1 MSLLDV
7 ELVLVVVK
15 HCNRFRWFKS
25 DREFWVLDFN
35 KWTKDFVD
43 AGYKVPDSD
52 PAARFGIPVVNENT
66 ADRFLS
72 ELTPFEVSPN
82 DLGNELIARFPEA
95 KSWWDVKDLFPIF
108 FVDFDGKHGCGF
120 YPEGTRMERYVPE
133 GWTSEFEDF
142 MTKYPEKRFPRQEKF
157 WIRDGVDMLQE
168 LNDRGRRVSKG
179 DWGSFFGYLR
189 KFVGF

>member
-15 HCNRFRWFKS
+15 HRNLFRWFKS
-25 DREFWVLDFN
+25 DREFWVLDLS

-72 ELTPFEVSPN
+72 ELTPFEVSPD
-82 DLGNELIARFPEA
+82 DLGKKLVARFPEA
-95 KSWWDVKDLFPIF
+95 QSWWDVNDLFPIF

-120 YPEGTRMERYVPE
+120 YHEGIRMERYVPE

-142 MTKYPEKRFPRQEKF
+142 MTKYPEERFPLQEKF

-168 LNDRGRRVSKG
+168 LNDRGRHVSKN
-179 DWGSFFGYLR
+179 DWGSFFGSLR
-189 KFVGF
+189 KFLGF